1 MWQRRRRKTPKSTNN
16 RGSEKTNQ
24 IKSHLKSAER
34 NPLVSQGRITGKMT
48 LIITNPNLVSRD
60 PEVDQKKGE
69 EDPDPERGEN
79 IQGLERGEN
88 VQGLERGQMGPDLN
102 KNCPNQRIKGRGQGQ

>member
-1 MWQRRRRKTPKSTNN
+1 MWQRRQRKTPKSTNN

-79 IQGLERGEN
+79 